1 MRSQNYGIMYGMKRT
16 SDHAVLSSNGR
27 YTSFSYGDDVI
38 RFMTSPRLDRYIK
51 VNKWD
56 NGYLEVVASY
66 NGKEEEEYI
75 DLVPILKNLYIEP
88 ESFLKPIKD
97 VEVSYA

>member
-1 MRSQNYGIMYGMKRT
+1 MYGMKRT

-38 RFMTSPRLDRYIK
+38 RFMTSPRLDRYVK

-66 NGKEEEEYI
+66 NGKEEEDYI

-97 VEVSYA
+97 VELS

>member
-1 MRSQNYGIMYGMKRT
+1 MYGMKRT

>member
-1 MRSQNYGIMYGMKRT
+1 MTKT
-16 SDHAVLSSNGR
+16 FDHAVLSSKGS

-66 NGKEEEEYI
+66 NGKEEEEFI
-75 DLVPILKNLYIEP
+75 DLIPILKNLYIEP
-88 ESFLKPIKD
+88 ESFLKPIKH

>member
-1 MRSQNYGIMYGMKRT
+1 MTKT
-16 SDHAVLSSNGR
+16 FDHAVLSSKGI

-66 NGKEEEEYI
+66 NGKEEEEFI
-75 DLVPILKNLYIEP
+75 DLIPILKNLYIEP
-88 ESFLKPIKD
+88 ESFLKPIKH

>member
-1 MRSQNYGIMYGMKRT
+1 MYCMKRT

-75 DLVPILKNLYIEP
+75 DFVPILKNLYIEP

-97 VEVSYA
+97 VEVS

>member
-1 MRSQNYGIMYGMKRT
+1 MLYMTKTFG
-16 SDHAVLSSNGR
+16 HAVLSSKGN

-38 RFMTSPRLDRYIK
+38 RFMTSPRLDRYVK

>member
-1 MRSQNYGIMYGMKRT
+1 MNYMTKT
-16 SDHAVLSSNGR
+16 FDHAVLSSKGS

-66 NGKEEEEYI
+66 NGKEEEEFI
-75 DLVPILKNLYIEP
+75 DLIPILKNLYIEP
-88 ESFLKPIKD
+88 ESFLKPIKH